1 MATNTYVA
9 LDKVTLTNAAASAT
23 FSSISSAYTDLIIVA
38 NILSTTSARV
48 KVRVGNGTIDT
59 STNYAYTVLFG
70 NGTSAGSGGET
81 SISEIN
87 YYWNAIPS
95 GWSNYVFNFQ
105 NYSNTTTNKTV
116 IGRGNSTAVET
127 FANVGIWRATNAIN
141 IIEIRSGTGTFDAGS
156 TFSLYGIRAEGV
168 SPTVK
173 ATGGA
178 VYSDD
183 VYYYHVFGASGTFTP
198 TQSITADI
206 LVVAGGGGGGS
217 RWGGGGGAGGLLAFT
232 SQSLTAT
239 NYTCTVGS
247 GGAGGGGTSTGGVGT
262 VGVDSQFGSLT
273 LVKGGGFGL
282 RWLSA
287 QTLGAAGTGGSG
299 GGATSTAN
307 GTTSSGGAA
316 TSGQGFAGGG
326 SSANAAGGGGAGG
339 AGTAGDASKSG
350 NGGVGSSSY
359 SSWGVAT
366 SIGQNVAG
374 TYYLAGGGGGGTA
387 SSSLPGGTGGLGGG
401 GNGNFGTETNTPAGN
416 GKVNTGSGGGGAGN
430 NGDSSSVYGGS
441 GGSGVIIVRYAK

>member
-38 NILSTTSARV
+38 NLLSTTSARV
-48 KVRVGNGTIDT
+48 KVRVGNANIDT
-59 STNYAYTVLFG
+59 SNNYAYTVLFG

-81 SISEIN
+81 SVSEIN

-156 TFSLYGIRAEGV
+156 TFSLYGIRSEGV

-183 VYYYHVFGASGTFTP
+183 VYYYHVFGSTGTFTP

-206 LVVAGGGGGGS
+206 LVVAGGGGGGQA
-217 RWGGGGGAGGLLAFT
+217 RGAGGGAGGLLGFA

-239 NYTCTVGS
+239 GYTCTVGS
-247 GGAGGGGTSTGGVGT
+247 GGANKTTGS
-262 VGVDSQFGSLT
+262 DSQFGALT
-273 LVKGGGFGL
+273 LVKGGGFGG
-282 RWLSA
+282 SESGYG
-287 QTLGAAGTGGSG
+287 TLTGGNGGSG
-299 GGATSTAN
+299 GGGSFGQA
-307 GTTSSGGAA
+307 GGSP

-326 SSANAAGGGGAGG
+326 NTGGADYQASGGGGAGAVG
-339 AGTAGDASKSG
+339 FNGDSG
-350 NGGVGSSSY
+350 DTIKGGGGIGSSAY
-359 SSWGVAT
+359 SSWCKAT
-366 SIGQNVAG
+366 GLGQNVNE
-374 TYYLAGGGGGGTA
+374 TYYLAGGGG
-387 SSSLPGGTGGLGGG
+387 SSSNRTSDAGALG
-401 GNGNFGTETNTPAGN
+401 
-416 GKVNTGSGGGGAGN
+416 GSGGGGRGANTSGATGSNGTANTGGGAGGGHGDPRG
-430 NGDSSSVYGGS
+430 NGGIGGS
-441 GGSGVIIVRYAK
+441 GLIIVRYAK